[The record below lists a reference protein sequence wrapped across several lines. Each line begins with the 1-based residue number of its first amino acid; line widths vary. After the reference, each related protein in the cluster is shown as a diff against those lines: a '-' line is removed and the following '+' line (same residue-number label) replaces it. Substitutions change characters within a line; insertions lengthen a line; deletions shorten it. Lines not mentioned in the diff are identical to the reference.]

1 MSNLLDTISKVCHE
15 ANRAVCLAAGQPT
28 LPAWEDAP
36 QTARDATKEGVLF
49 CIYNRDASPAQVH
62 QDWYDNL
69 INDGWVYGS
78 EKDYDKKT
86 HPCLIAYENLPYVD
100 RLKDGLFKEIA
111 LTLFDG
117 LDEEVNVGT
126 E

>member
-1 MSNLLDTISKVCHE
+1 MSSLLDTISKVCHE
-15 ANRAVCLAAGQPT
+15 ANRAVCLAAGQTP
-28 LPAWEDAP
+28 LPSWEDAP
-36 QTARDATKEGVLF
+36 ETARDATRQGVIY
-49 CIYNRDASPAQVH
+49 CVYNRNVPPAQVH

-86 HPCLIAYENLPYVD
+86 HPCLIPYESLPYVD
-100 RLKDGLFKEIA
+100 RLKDGLFKEISI
-111 LTLFDG
+111 TLFDG
-117 LDEEVNVGT
+117 LQEEADKGM